1 MVQASAVFTVGG
13 LMGEEQVLDLTVPG
27 CLIDSPLSPQKG
39 DSLTLRLDFPQ
50 AGATFRIAL
59 GVVRWVQ
66 GSCFGVEF
74 IEMDQQEQLRYN
86 AIVGKLLQHRAAS
99 PVRPNPKSYSRQPGR
114 VNWHLEEHGVAARRQ
129 RPTHGYSS

>member
-39 DSLTLRLDFPQ
+39 DSLTLRLGFPK
-50 AGATFRIAL
+50 AGATLRVAM

-66 GSCFGVEF
+66 GSRFRVEF
-74 IEMDQQEQLRYN
+74 IEMDPKDQLRYN

-99 PVRPNPKSYSRQPGR
+99 PVRPNPKSYSRQLCGM
-114 VNWHLEEHGVAARRQ
+114 NWHLEEHGVEG
-129 RPTHGYSS
+129 TWTD